1 MFWTLLITI
10 LSLISGDSFSDVS
23 IMNIAGKDKIVHFVF
38 YFVFATVWFL
48 YNLSKT
54 KEKKYQKIFI
64 FSVSYGILMELCQ
77 AWFTTARTA
86 DWLDIVANT
95 TGTLFGLALMYYLIN
110 VKKNKFL
117 SN

>member
-1 MFWTLLITI
+1 
-10 LSLISGDSFSDVS
+10 
-23 IMNIAGKDKIVHFVF
+23 
-38 YFVFATVWFL
+38 
-48 YNLSKT
+48 
-54 KEKKYQKIFI
+54 
-64 FSVSYGILMELCQ
+64 MELCQ

-95 TGTLFGLALMYYLIN
+95 TGALFGLALMYYLIN